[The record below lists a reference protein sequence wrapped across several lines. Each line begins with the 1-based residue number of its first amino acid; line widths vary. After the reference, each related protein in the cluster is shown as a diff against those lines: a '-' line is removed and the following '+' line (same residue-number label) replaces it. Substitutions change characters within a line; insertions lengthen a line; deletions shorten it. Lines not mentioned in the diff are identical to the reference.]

1 MSTSAQDSAGFVA
14 AVAAGLLAGLACAP
28 ALAAI
33 NCSVS
38 SAGVAFGDY
47 HAALATPDDATGN
60 LTVTCTRNA
69 SADPRNVSFVL
80 GLSPGGSGNYLAR
93 QMASGFDRLDY
104 NLHTD
109 SARML
114 IWGDDSG
121 ATATVSGGLVY
132 VGSQAVSSVVIPVYG
147 RVPARQD
154 VKQGNYHDAIVVT
167 VTF

>member
-109 SARML
+109 SARSQ
-114 IWGDDSG
+114 IWGDGS
-121 ATATVSGGLVY
+121 ASTATVSGGLSY
-132 VGSQAVSSVVIPVYG
+132 PGSQTSNSVTYPIYG
-147 RVPARQD
+147 RAPAQQD
-154 VKQGNYHDAIVVT
+154 VKHGNYRDAIVVT